1 MTMMMMSSPPPP
13 LPLPPPP
20 TIHQSGRGGD
30 GGGGGGLDEPE
41 IKKVKVSHFQYLM
54 ENLKSGGGNNLNT
67 AMSYTNSSIF
77 MVHKKLEER
86 IGGILCCTV
95 CLGKFILYLSNLPE
109 FSVFST
115 PLQSP
120 RCKK

>member
-1 MTMMMMSSPPPP
+1 MTMVMMSSPPP
-13 LPLPPPP
+13 LPLPS
-20 TIHQSGRGGD
+20 TLQIQQSDRGD
-30 GGGGGGLDEPE
+30 GGGGGLDEPE

-95 CLGKFILYLSNLPE
+95 CLGKFIFIL
-109 FSVFST
+109 FIFF
-115 PLQSP
+115 
-120 RCKK
+120 